1 MMGWISPVSIAGS
14 CRPYVHRGIMPAVP
28 APDAR
33 RPIATPA
40 RQYRIVLRR
49 HVTRLPVPAPSQS
62 HHMLSVVLHRPV
74 RGSYTSAKLRT
85 LAAATTPPAMRT
97 APSGNNVATW

>member
-1 MMGWISPVSIAGS
+1 MGSSRVPTGTA
-14 CRPYVHRGIMPAVP
+14 AVP
-28 APDAR
+28 PADDCR
-33 RPIATPA
+33 RADRSEQTATPA

-49 HVTRLPVPAPSQS
+49 HVTRLPVPAPGQP
-62 HHMLSVVLHRPV
+62 HHMLLVVLHRPV

-97 APSGNNVATW
+97 APSGSNVATW